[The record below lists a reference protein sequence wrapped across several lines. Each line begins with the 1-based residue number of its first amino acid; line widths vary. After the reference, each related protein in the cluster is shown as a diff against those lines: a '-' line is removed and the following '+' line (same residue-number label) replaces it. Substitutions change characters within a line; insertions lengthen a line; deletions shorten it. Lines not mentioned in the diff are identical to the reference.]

1 MADDETAGPPE
12 VKLGKFERKQILATR
27 LVVRRTG
34 DGLSN
39 AMEIEPAIYHH
50 DEVVGVYIEGRVSDI
65 GHPNIKDTNGV
76 ARVHIVLAESALV
89 IPAEEREAFKVR
101 IKEQE
106 LAVQLKREKEAGI
119 GALIDEE
126 GNAIPPDAQG
136 A

>member
-1 MADDETAGPPE
+1 MAEAEAPE
-12 VKLGKFERKQILATR
+12 IKLGKFERKPILATR

-39 AMEIEPAIYHH
+39 AMEIEPAVYHH
-50 DEVVGVYIEGRVSDI
+50 DEVVGVYIEGRISDI

-76 ARVHIVLAESALV
+76 ARVHILLADSALV
-89 IPAEEREAFKVR
+89 IPTEEREAFKVR

-119 GALIDEE
+119 GALIDDS
-126 GNAIPPDAQG
+126 GQAIPPEQQG